1 MIRCLIQHNHDYASV
16 KAIPKDA
23 REAFIRLVQD
33 VIRDEAKAQMDALV
47 CVSPGAYHAT
57 ETAMYQGSVRAHN
70 NIIDLLPEINKEL
83 EK

>member
-1 MIRCLIQHNHDYASV
+1 MMYFVQNNPDYATV
-16 KAIPKDA
+16 KAIPKEI
-23 REAFIRLVQD
+23 REAFIRLIQD
-33 VIRDEAKAQMDALV
+33 VISEESKRQMDALV
-47 CVSPGAYHAT
+47 CVGPGVSHAA